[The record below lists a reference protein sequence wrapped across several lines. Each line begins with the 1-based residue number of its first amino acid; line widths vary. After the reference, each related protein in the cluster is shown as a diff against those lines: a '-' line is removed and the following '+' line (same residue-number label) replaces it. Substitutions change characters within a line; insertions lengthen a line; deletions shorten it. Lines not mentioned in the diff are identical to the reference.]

1 MVLIYSLGVGG
12 LGTLGPSGFLR
23 FSMSFVYMPFLS
35 LGQIWPDSQI
45 LSLGH
50 P

>member
-23 FSMSFVYMPFLS
+23 FSIDVLCVYAFL
-35 LGQIWPDSQI
+35 I
-45 LSLGH
+45 LRPNLSI
-50 P
+50 